1 MRGAPRCTKLTGV
14 SRAVDVL
21 SVLLLVLAIVAFA
34 AGIYAL
40 GDRQDLRAL
49 YFLVVGA
56 LCLRSS
62 TEILRPRSG
71 SRG

>member
-1 MRGAPRCTKLTGV
+1 MSK
-14 SRAVDVL
+14 AVDVL
-21 SVLLLVLAIVAFA
+21 SVLLLVLAVVAFV

-40 GDRQDLRAL
+40 GNREDVRAL
-49 YFLVVGA
+49 YFLIVGA

-62 TEILRPRSG
+62 TEMLRPRSR

>member
-1 MRGAPRCTKLTGV
+1 MSK
-14 SRAVDVL
+14 AVDVL
-21 SVLLLVLAIVAFA
+21 SVLLLVLGVLAFA

-40 GDRQDLRAL
+40 GNREDVKAL

-62 TEILRPRSG
+62 TEMLRPRSR